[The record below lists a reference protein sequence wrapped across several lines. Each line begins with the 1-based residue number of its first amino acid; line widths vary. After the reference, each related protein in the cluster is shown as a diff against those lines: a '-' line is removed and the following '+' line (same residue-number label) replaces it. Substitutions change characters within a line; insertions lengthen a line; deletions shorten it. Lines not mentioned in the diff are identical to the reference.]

1 MNKEDDVKIVGKTDV
16 GGRTGWDK
24 DRMQKK
30 GKVTMRE
37 DRS

>member
-30 GKVTMRE
+30 KGK
-37 DRS
+37 